1 MQRVQRGAASGSAL
15 KSLSSVQFRG
25 QLDGIA
31 PVGSSSRKSA
41 TNQVKAKLKKV
52 REGRQKKNEE
62 QLQQL
67 QVKFIFEF
75 PHTKHFYRNFN

>member
-41 TNQVKAKLKKV
+41 TNQVKLTGKV
-52 REGRQKKNEE
+52 KESERGKTEGE
-62 QLQQL
+62 
-67 QVKFIFEF
+67 
-75 PHTKHFYRNFN
+75 